1 MSLTSISLQVLL
13 GFRIIPNVCAL
24 DLKISNGNV
33 SILYVTDDYNNK
45 VNRAKHTRVYMV
57 INQDKNLL
65 HLKIT

>member
-45 VNRAKHTRVYMV
+45 MN
-57 INQDKNLL
+57 
-65 HLKIT
+65 

>member
-13 GFRIIPNVCAL
+13 GFSPNVCAL
-24 DLKISNGNV
+24 DLKILNGNV

-45 VNRAKHTRVYMV
+45 VNRVKHTRVYMV